1 MCTYRQVWRLNF
13 KKRRN
18 IFSGI
23 FKLASTYY
31 LKQQTSNRTLH
42 PKEKGDFYHFK
53 LLLTLFACNCKVQI
67 TTSQESLYQMAI
79 KMCCLWSGAICFMP
93 LSKIEPRFSKAIVYR
108 KFEIFIYTHAQVFC
122 WCCSEVSLMIMSH
135 KKQSVF

>member
-79 KMCCLWSGAICFMP
+79 KMCCLWSGAISALCPCLKLSQDSVKP
-93 LSKIEPRFSKAIVYR
+93 LSTGSLKYLFIHMHKCFVGVAL
-108 KFEIFIYTHAQVFC
+108 KF
-122 WCCSEVSLMIMSH
+122 L
-135 KKQSVF
+135 